1 MIGVIGTGAMGS
13 ALLEGLLSAGH
24 DPATLQLV
32 DLDAS
37 KLASFEARGLQTS
50 TDVTTVARADWVVVA
65 VKPHHVMGAIAP
77 LKGLLAKSTVI
88 LSIAAGVSTGSI
100 ERLLGEVAVVR
111 AMPNTPA
118 LVGLGMTG
126 VAAGAF
132 VSDANI
138 EGACEILGAVGKVA
152 VVEESDLDALTAVS
166 GSGPAYLFYLA
177 EALVE
182 GAIEQGLD
190 AELADQLV
198 RQTMW
203 GAGALLAQGDDDAVE
218 LRRKVTSPGGTT
230 QAAVEEFDAH
240 SMKSTIIRAVDAAT
254 RRSRQMRS
262 DS

>member
-24 DPATLQLV
+24 RPETFLLV
-32 DLDAS
+32 DLDAD
-37 KLASFEARGLQTS
+37 KLVPFEARGLQTS
-50 TDVTTVARADWVVVA
+50 PDVKAISAADWVVVA
-65 VKPHHVMGAIAP
+65 VKPHHVMGALAP
-77 LKGLLAKSTVI
+77 LKGVLDSNAVI
-88 LSIAAGVSTGSI
+88 LSMAAGVTTESI
-100 ERLLGEVAVVR
+100 ETLLGDVAVVR

-118 LVGLGMTG
+118 LIGLGMTG

-132 VSDANI
+132 VSEAKVA
-138 EGACEILGAVGKVA
+138 EACEILQAVGKVA

-177 EALVE
+177 EALIE
-182 GAIEQGLD
+182 AAIEQGLD

-203 GAGALLAQGDDDAVE
+203 GSGALLAQAEVGAVE
-218 LRRKVTSPGGTT
+218 LRRRVTSPGGTT
-230 QAAVEEFDAH
+230 EAAVEAFESNAV
-240 SMKSTIIRAVDAAT
+240 KATIGAAVDAAT
-254 RRSRQMRS
+254 RRSRQLRS